1 MMTSDNQ
8 QSVPSP
14 NEIFYQSLFSSM
26 PLGVI
31 NQDANGR
38 ITLANPAAERILGL
52 SQAQLQG
59 QSLADL
65 SWRAIQRDGSPF
77 PPEGH
82 PSLVAMRLRQPVHN
96 TVMGVFPP
104 QAEGVTW
111 LRINAV
117 PQFQPGA
124 ERPNQVF
131 CTFEDITAQIE
142 AENAAQQQ
150 RRLANALQTGLET
163 LTASLDEDIVL
174 QHILET
180 AVDIVPFEAA
190 TILLLEGT
198 DVRMTYCHGFS
209 PEIQEEIKKHAI
221 PLTQPRFHELYY
233 HHTPYLIEDAHQ
245 LPEWLPIPGTGWIRS
260 SIAVPIET
268 HDVVLGILTVDH
280 SKPSFYTTTD
290 VALLHAIARQA
301 ALALVHTYRTI
312 FLQNEIKRQTHEL
325 SQSQQQQGFILSNIS
340 DAILLL
346 DEDLNVQVANKTFYT
361 MFGFAEGKALQG
373 VPLSSL
379 LHTQDAPGLLALAHN
394 VLAEQVEQ
402 EGLLPLH
409 RLDNDTLFL
418 AELRLGYANSEQ
430 HHARIICSVRDVTTR
445 ESLKAAL
452 YDSEKRWQFA
462 LEGSGDGLWDW
473 DLISNTVY
481 YSPHWKSMLGYD
493 VAEIGDG
500 LAEWQNRVHPDDL
513 DDSLAAIQAH
523 LAGDTASFMN
533 EHRMLCRDGTY
544 KWVLDRGQVI
554 ERDENGR
561 PLRAIGIHTDISRS
575 KQVEADLLQQ
585 ASLLQLLMDLAL
597 DFINVPLR
605 HLDEAI
611 NDALG
616 RVAQFN
622 NADRAYLLAYNWDT
636 GLMNNTHEWCAPG
649 IIPEIENLQQVP
661 MALFPDWIEAHT
673 AGRPIHVP
681 NVAALPDGPLRDI
694 LAPQGIQT
702 LITLPLFDGNT
713 CFGCVG
719 FDAVNSLQ
727 HWTKEDVTLLQML
740 AELLVNAEMRRLSE
754 TAVKQAE
761 ARLKQNEMR
770 LRKAQRIA
778 KLGYWELDLTTNAVH
793 GSDEMFTVF
802 GLNPD
807 EPVPSYER
815 FMQAI
820 HPDDLPIYTQTVR
833 QAVKNGVPYELEM
846 RILRPDGSVRHCLV
860 RSEPLVDE
868 TGHTTRIDGTLLD
881 ITDQIETERALR
893 DLTNRLELALR
904 SGNIGIWEWKS
915 ENEALYVDARMGELF
930 GLAGDERH
938 IFPDGWSE
946 IVHPDDFPLLVTQ
959 ISQMLENGQEMEF
972 EFRTHPQRGEV
983 HYLKSFGIVQRD
995 KNQQHVERLIGVGM
1009 DVTQE
1014 KQLEQVLRQ
1023 ALQRE
1028 KELGELKSRFVS
1040 MASHEYRNPLAIIL
1054 ATVETLLAYRS
1065 KLSDDQLAQRLKNI
1079 RQQIFFLRDMTDD
1092 VLQLSRIE
1100 SGRSDFNPTQVD
1112 LDKLCRA
1119 VLREYAEMP
1128 DMKHE
1133 IHYRVLCPTPV
1144 WHWLDERMMRQVMA
1158 NLLSNAMKYSPN
1170 GQDVFVALDV
1180 QEDTAVLSIRDQGIG
1195 IPSADQENLF
1205 EPFYRAAN
1213 VGTISGTGLG
1223 LPIARRLVKLHG
1235 GQITVLS
1242 APDAGSTFCIHL
1254 PLRKEAEHD

>member
-1 MMTSDNQ
+1 MTSHKQ
-8 QSVPSP
+8 QMGPSSD
-14 NEIFYQSLFSSM
+14 ETFYQTLFKSM

-31 NQDANGR
+31 NQDADGR
-38 ITLANPAAERILGL
+38 ITQANPAAERILGL
-52 SQAQLQG
+52 SQAQLHG
-59 QSLADL
+59 QSLADI

-82 PSLVAMRLRQPVHN
+82 PSLVALRLRQPVQN
-96 TVMGVFPP
+96 TIMGVFPP
-104 QAEGVTW
+104 QVGAVTW

-117 PQFQPGA
+117 PQFRPGTEQPS
-124 ERPNQVF
+124 QVF

-150 RRLANALQTGLET
+150 RRLANALQSGLAT

-174 QHILET
+174 QNILET

-198 DVRMTYCHGFS
+198 DVRMTYCRGFS
-209 PEIQEEIKKHAI
+209 LEIQEEIKKHVI

-233 HHTPYLIEDAHQ
+233 NSTPYLIEDAHQ
-245 LPEWLPIPGTGWIRS
+245 LPEWLPIPGTEWIRA

-280 SKPSFYTTTD
+280 SKPNFYTATD

-301 ALALVHTYRTI
+301 ALALVHTHRTV
-312 FLQNEIKRQTHEL
+312 FLQKELDRHTHEL
-325 SQSQQQQGFILSNIS
+325 YQ
-340 DAILLL
+340 
-346 DEDLNVQVANKTFYT
+346 
-361 MFGFAEGKALQG
+361 
-373 VPLSSL
+373 
-379 LHTQDAPGLLALAHN
+379 
-394 VLAEQVEQ
+394 
-402 EGLLPLH
+402 
-409 RLDNDTLFL
+409 
-418 AELRLGYANSEQ
+418 
-430 HHARIICSVRDVTTR
+430 
-445 ESLKAAL
+445 
-452 YDSEKRWQFA
+452 SEKRWQFA

-473 DLISNTVY
+473 DILSDKVF
-481 YSPHWKSMLGYD
+481 YSQQWKSMLGYET
-493 VAEIGDG
+493 AEIGDG
-500 LAEWQNRVHPDDL
+500 LHEWKDRVHPDDL
-513 DDSLAAIQAH
+513 DSSLAVIQAH
-523 LAGDTASFMN
+523 LAGETVMFEN
-533 EHRMLCRDGTY
+533 EHRMLCQDGTY
-544 KWVLDRGQVI
+544 KWILDRGQVI

-585 ASLLQLLMDLAL
+585 TRLLQLLMDLAL

-605 HLDEAI
+605 QLDEAI

-636 GLMNNTHEWCAPG
+636 GLMDNTHEWCAPG

-661 MALFPDWIEAHT
+661 MSLFPDWVEAHT

-681 NVAALPDGPLRDI
+681 NVLALPDGPLREI

-702 LITLPLFDGNT
+702 LITLPLLDGDT

-727 HWTKEDVTLLQML
+727 HWTKEDVTLLQLL
-740 AELLVNAEMRRLSE
+740 AELLVNAEMRRLNE

-778 KLGYWELDLTTNAVH
+778 KLGYWELDLATNAVH

-807 EPVPSYER
+807 GPMPSYEL
-815 FMQAI
+815 FMHAI
-820 HPDDLPIYTQTVR
+820 HPDDLPNYTQTVR
-833 QAVKNGVPYELEM
+833 QAVKSGVPYELEM

-860 RSEPLVDE
+860 RSEPLVDD
-868 TGHTTRIDGTLLD
+868 TGRTTRIDGTLLD
-881 ITDQIETERALR
+881 ITDQVEAERALR
-893 DLTNRLELALR
+893 DLTRRLELALR
-904 SGNIGIWEWKS
+904 SGNIGIWEWKP
-915 ENEALYVDARMGELF
+915 EERAIYVDERMRELF
-930 GLAGDERH
+930 SLPGDESH
-938 IFPDGWSE
+938 ISTDGWKE
-946 IVHPDDFPLLVTQ
+946 VVHPDDHPLVLAQ
-959 ISQMLENGQEMEF
+959 INQMLDNAQELEI
-972 EFRTHPQRGEV
+972 EFRSHPQHGEV
-983 HYLKSFGIVQRD
+983 RHIKSYGIVQRH
-995 KNQQHVERLIGVGM
+995 KNQQGVAGLIGVGL

-1014 KQLEQVLRQ
+1014 KQLEQVLRH

-1040 MASHEYRNPLAIIL
+1040 MASHEFRNPLAIIL

-1065 KLSDDQLAQRLKNI
+1065 KLSDEQLAQRLNNI

-1100 SGRSDFNPTQVD
+1100 SGRTEFNPTQVD
-1112 LDKLCRA
+1112 LDKLCQM
-1119 VLREYAEMP
+1119 VIREVAEIP
-1128 DMKHE
+1128 DNKQQ
-1133 IHYRVLCPTPV
+1133 IHYEVLCPTPV
-1144 WHWLDERMMRQVMA
+1144 WYSLDERMMRQVIA
-1158 NLLSNAMKYSPN
+1158 NLLSNALKYSPN
-1170 GQDVFVALDV
+1170 GKDVFVALEME
-1180 QEDTAVLSIRDQGIG
+1180 EDTAVLTVRDHGIG
-1195 IPSADQENLF
+1195 IPQADREILF
-1205 EPFYRAAN
+1205 EPFHRATN

-1235 GQITVLS
+1235 GHMTVLS
-1242 APDAGSTFCIHL
+1242 ELGAGSTFRVHL
-1254 PLRKEAEHD
+1254 PLRKEAEHDQNFGN